1 MRSLRSKITLLTVC
15 ITVVAVLVV
24 TLVSV
29 RLIRN
34 PEKEKNEQLLLLL
47 CETGERNL
55 DYYFN
60 SVEKSVK
67 KIAAYTEKDLDGLE
81 DEKLEKHTERVRS
94 YFDQIANKTN
104 GVYTYYYRIDP
115 EISGKVKGFWYTNLD
130 GTDFKE
136 HEVTDISQYDTED
149 TSELVWY
156 TVPKVT
162 GSAIWLPPYY
172 TEGLDIEVISYNVPI
187 YWRGTF
193 VGVVGIEIDY
203 SSMAEQVDSIH
214 LQKSGYAFLTDKDGR
229 LIFHPRMNLAALDEE
244 EIPPIPDGLLSES
257 TFTRY
262 EYEGVEKKAA
272 WLRLSNGMRLY
283 VCVPAS
289 ETEGNWKEVVMYV
302 FIAAGAVLVL
312 SVLLTRF
319 FTGKITKPLKQLT
332 EAAIKTDEGNYDF
345 ELDYNGK
352 DEVGTLT
359 KTFKRMAGHIRE
371 NITDLNRRANV
382 DALTSVRNKG
392 AFADFVE
399 KMQEE
404 INEKPESAY
413 AIGVFD
419 CDNLKMINDK
429 YGHDKGD
436 IYLRSASQMICKV
449 FQHSPVFRIGGDE
462 FTVVLRDEDL
472 QNKRKLITKFE
483 TSAEETNA
491 AAKNPWEEVHIAM
504 GIAVYDPQQDHSV
517 MDTVRRADKVMYTN
531 KRIRKNMRGDEN
543 LNGEE

>member
-24 TLVSV
+24 TLLSV
-29 RLIRN
+29 FVIRN
-34 PEKEKNEQLLLLL
+34 PEKDKSEQLLLLL

-67 KIAAYTEKDLDGLE
+67 KIASYTEKDLDGLDE
-81 DEKLEKHTERVRS
+81 DKLKKHTERIRS

-115 EISGKVKGFWYTNLD
+115 EISETIKGFWYTNLD
-130 GTDFKE
+130 GTDFVE
-136 HEVTDISQYDTED
+136 HEVTDISLYDTED
-149 TSELVWY
+149 TSELVWF
-156 TVPKVT
+156 TVPKNT
-162 GSAIWLPPYY
+162 GNAIWLPPYL
-172 TEGLDIEVISYNVPI
+172 TEGLDAEVISYNVPI

-203 SSMAEQVDSIH
+203 SAMAEQVESIH
-214 LQKSGYAFLTDKDGR
+214 LYKSGYAFLTDKNGT
-229 LIFHPRMNLAALDEE
+229 LLFHPRMNLAALDED
-244 EIPPIPDGLLSES
+244 EIPPIPDGLLNES

-262 EYEGVEKKAA
+262 RYEGKEKVAV

-283 VCVPAS
+283 VSVPAE
-289 ETEGNWKEVVMYV
+289 ETDGNWSELIIYM
-302 FIAAGAVLVL
+302 FIAVGAVLLL
-312 SVLLTRF
+312 SILLTRF
-319 FTGKITKPLKQLT
+319 FTGKIIKPLKQLT
-332 EAAIKTDEGNYDF
+332 AAAIQADQGNYDF
-345 ELDYNGK
+345 ALDYNGR

-359 KTFKRMAGHIRE
+359 KTFKRMAGNMKE

-392 AFADFVE
+392 AFTDFIEQMQE
-399 KMQEE
+399 KMDEA
-404 INEKPESAY
+404 PESAAY

-419 CDNLKMINDK
+419 CDDLKTVNDK

-436 IYLRSASQMICKV
+436 IYLRSSSQLICKV

-462 FTVVLRDEDL
+462 FAVVLRDEDL
-472 QNKRKLITKFE
+472 ANKRKLITKFE
-483 TSAEETNA
+483 TTMEEINA
-491 AAKNPWEEVHIAM
+491 AAGNLWEEVHIAM
-504 GIAVYDPQQDHSV
+504 GIAVYDPQLDHSV

-531 KRIRKNMRGDEN
+531 KRIRKNMRN
-543 LNGEE
+543 NS

>member
-15 ITVVAVLVV
+15 ITVIAVLVV
-24 TLVSV
+24 TVLSV
-29 RLIRN
+29 YVIRD
-34 PEKEKNEQLLLLL
+34 PENERSDQLLLLL

-67 KIAAYTEKDLDGLE
+67 KIASYTEKDLDGLD
-81 DEKLEKHTERVRS
+81 DEKLEKHAERIRS

-115 EISGKVKGFWYTNLD
+115 EISGKVKGFWYTNPE
-130 GTDFKE
+130 GTDFIE

-149 TSELVWY
+149 TSELVWF
-156 TVPKVT
+156 TVPKNT
-162 GSAIWLPPYY
+162 GNAIWLPPYF
-172 TEGLDIEVISYNVPI
+172 TEGLDVEVFSYNVPI

-203 SSMAEQVDSIH
+203 SAMAEQVESIH
-214 LQKSGYAFLTDKDGR
+214 LYKNGYAFLTDKDGT
-229 LIFHPRMNLAALDEE
+229 LIFHPRMNLAALDED
-244 EIPPIPDGLLSES
+244 EIPPTPEGLLSDS
-257 TFTRY
+257 TFTQYRY
-262 EYEGVEKKAA
+262 EGKLKEAV

-283 VCVPAS
+283 VSVPAE
-289 ETEGNWKEVVMYV
+289 ETEGNWKELVVYV
-302 FIAAGAVLVL
+302 FIAVGVVLLL
-312 SVLLTRF
+312 SILLTRF

-332 EAAIKTDEGNYDF
+332 AAAIQADQGNYDF
-345 ELDYNGK
+345 ALNYNGE

-359 KTFKRMAGHIRE
+359 KTFKRMAGNMKE
-371 NITDLNRRANV
+371 SITDLNRRANV

-392 AFADFVE
+392 AFASFIEDMQE
-399 KMQEE
+399 KM
-404 INEKPESAY
+404 NESPENTEY

-419 CDNLKMINDK
+419 CDDLKIVNDK

-436 IYLRSASQMICKV
+436 IYLRTASQLICKV

-462 FTVVLRDEDL
+462 FAVVLRDEDL
-472 QNKRKLITKFE
+472 MNKRKLITKFE
-483 TSAEETNA
+483 TAMEEINA
-491 AAKNPWEEVHIAM
+491 AAGNLWETVHIAM

-531 KRIRKNMRGDEN
+531 KRIRKNMRNNEK
-543 LNGEE
+543 

>member
-15 ITVVAVLVV
+15 ITVAAVLVV
-24 TLVSV
+24 TLLSV
-29 RLIRN
+29 YVIRD
-34 PEKEKNEQLLLLL
+34 PENERSDQLLLLL

-67 KIAAYTEKDLDGLE
+67 KIASYTEKDLDGLD
-81 DEKLEKHTERVRS
+81 DEKLEKHTDRIRA
-94 YFDQIANKTN
+94 YFDEVANKTN

-115 EISGKVKGFWYTNLD
+115 EVSGTVKGFWYTNPD
-130 GTDFKE
+130 GTDFTE

-149 TSELVWY
+149 TSELVWF
-156 TVPKVT
+156 TVPKTT
-162 GSAIWLPPYY
+162 GSATWLPPYF
-172 TEGLDIEVISYNVPI
+172 TEGLETEVISYNVPI

-203 SSMAEQVDSIH
+203 SDMAELVESIH
-214 LQKSGYAFLTDKDGR
+214 LYKSGYAFLTDKDGQ
-229 LIFHPRMNLAALDEE
+229 LIFHPRINLAALEEE
-244 EIPPIPDGLLSES
+244 EIPTMPDGLLSES
-257 TFTRY
+257 TFTQYRY
-262 EYEGVEKKAA
+262 EGKQKEAV

-283 VCVPAS
+283 VSVPAE
-289 ETEGNWKEVVMYV
+289 ETEGNWKELVMYV
-302 FIAAGAVLVL
+302 FIAVGAVLLL
-312 SVLLTRF
+312 SIILTRF
-319 FTGKITKPLKQLT
+319 FTGKITRPLKQLT
-332 EAAIKTDEGNYDF
+332 AAAIQADQGNYDF
-345 ELDYNGK
+345 ALDYTGR

-359 KTFKRMAGHIRE
+359 KTFKRMAGNMKE

-392 AFADFVE
+392 AFTDFIEDMQE
-399 KMQEE
+399 KMKEA
-404 INEKPESAY
+404 PEGTAY

-419 CDNLKMINDK
+419 CDDLKTVNDK

-436 IYLRSASQMICKV
+436 LYLRSASQLICKV

-462 FTVVLRDEDL
+462 FAVVLRDEDL
-472 QNKRKLITKFE
+472 ANKRKLITKFE
-483 TSAEETNA
+483 TAMEEINA
-491 AAKNPWEEVHIAM
+491 AAGNLWEEVHIAM

-531 KRIRKNMRGDEN
+531 KRIRKNMRNNEK
-543 LNGEE
+543 

>member
-15 ITVVAVLVV
+15 ITVIAVLVV
-24 TLVSV
+24 TVLSV
-29 RLIRN
+29 YVIRD
-34 PEKEKNEQLLLLL
+34 PENERSDQLLLLL

-67 KIAAYTEKDLDGLE
+67 KIASYTEKDLDGLD
-81 DEKLEKHTERVRS
+81 DEKLEKHTERIRS

-115 EISGKVKGFWYTNLD
+115 EISGKVKGFWYTNPE
-130 GTDFKE
+130 GTDFIE

-149 TSELVWY
+149 TSELVWF
-156 TVPKVT
+156 TVPKNT
-162 GSAIWLPPYY
+162 GNAIWLPPYF
-172 TEGLDIEVISYNVPI
+172 TEGLDVEVFSYNVPI

-203 SSMAEQVDSIH
+203 SAMAEQVESIH
-214 LQKSGYAFLTDKDGR
+214 LYKNGYAFLTDKDGT
-229 LIFHPRMNLAALDEE
+229 LIFHPRMNLAALDED
-244 EIPPIPDGLLSES
+244 EIPPTPEGLLSDS
-257 TFTRY
+257 TFTQYRY
-262 EYEGVEKKAA
+262 EGKLKEAV

-283 VCVPAS
+283 VSVPAE
-289 ETEGNWKEVVMYV
+289 ETEGNWKELVVYV
-302 FIAAGAVLVL
+302 FIAVGVVLLL
-312 SVLLTRF
+312 SILLTRF

-332 EAAIKTDEGNYDF
+332 AAAIQADQGNYDF
-345 ELDYNGK
+345 ALDYNGE

-359 KTFKRMAGHIRE
+359 KTFKRMAGNMKE
-371 NITDLNRRANV
+371 SITDLNRRANV

-392 AFADFVE
+392 AFASFIEDMQE
-399 KMQEE
+399 KM
-404 INEKPESAY
+404 NESPENTEY

-419 CDNLKMINDK
+419 CDDLKIVNDK

-436 IYLRSASQMICKV
+436 IYLRTASQLICKV

-462 FTVVLRDEDL
+462 FAVVLRDEDL
-472 QNKRKLITKFE
+472 MNKRKLITKFE
-483 TSAEETNA
+483 TAMEEINA
-491 AAKNPWEEVHIAM
+491 AAGNLWETVHIAM

-531 KRIRKNMRGDEN
+531 KRIRKNMRNNEK
-543 LNGEE
+543 